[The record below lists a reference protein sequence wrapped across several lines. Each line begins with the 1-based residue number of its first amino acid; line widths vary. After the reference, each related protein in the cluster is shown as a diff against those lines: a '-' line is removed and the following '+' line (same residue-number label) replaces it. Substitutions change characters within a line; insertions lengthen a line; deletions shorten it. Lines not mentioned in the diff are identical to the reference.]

1 MSQQAFENRL
11 AVVTGASSDIGLAVV
26 EQLLD
31 LGARVLAMSRSAGAL
46 DGLKVRYGDA
56 LVWQPGDVT
65 RATDLAALA
74 EVAGTV
80 NQRLLGGRF
89 LEPEVVAEVIL
100 FLLSPAARGLYGQ
113 DLVVDSGYTL
123 R

>member
-46 DGLKVRYGDA
+46 DGLKARCGDA